1 MERTWF
7 GRSLMAAS
15 LGSCNMPVVTDHTVH
30 GARPRGRAIEMADD
44 REIRILKN
52 GIKNLVC

>member
-1 MERTWF
+1 
-7 GRSLMAAS
+7 MAAS